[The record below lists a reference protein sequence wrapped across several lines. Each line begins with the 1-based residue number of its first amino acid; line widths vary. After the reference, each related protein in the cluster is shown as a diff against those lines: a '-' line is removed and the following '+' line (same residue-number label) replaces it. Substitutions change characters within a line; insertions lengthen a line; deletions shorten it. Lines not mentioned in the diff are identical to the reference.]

1 MSSEMKLAAVVL
13 LIVTVIF
20 FAGFGAGYVHV
31 IISSEAYA
39 IEDGSF
45 LMLEVDGNAYQ
56 YEVSPEF
63 HQKIAL

>member
-1 MSSEMKLAAVVL
+1 
-13 LIVTVIF
+13 VTMIF
-20 FAGFGAGYVHV
+20 FVGFGAGYVHV

-56 YEVSPEF
+56 YEVSPAF
-63 HQKIAL
+63 HQRIAS